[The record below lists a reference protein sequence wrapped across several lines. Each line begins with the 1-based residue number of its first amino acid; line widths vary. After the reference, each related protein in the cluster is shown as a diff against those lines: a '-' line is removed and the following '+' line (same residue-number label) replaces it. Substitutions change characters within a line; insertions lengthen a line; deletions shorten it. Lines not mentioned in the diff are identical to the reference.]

1 MVRDRLT
8 VGKDTTVKKMPVVS
22 MMTALAVAL
31 MTGCASTPKGP
42 TDEELISKLITDW
55 TATGVAEDI
64 DKIMTFY
71 SDAFQSYEYGDK
83 AGLKRFLQD
92 AKDMGYMQDASFD
105 TAKTKVEIKDGEAK
119 AYPID
124 MKASFGS
131 ASIELVLKKEGSA
144 WMITGMDVQQF

>member
-1 MVRDRLT
+1 M
-8 VGKDTTVKKMPVVS
+8 KKMIAVS
-22 MMTALAVAL
+22 MMAAVAA
-31 MTGCASTPKGP
+31 MVVAGCASTPKGP
-42 TDEELISKLITDW
+42 TDAELINKLVADW
-55 TATGVAEDI
+55 TATGVAQDM
-64 DKIMTFY
+64 DKLMTFY

-105 TAKTKVEIKDGEAK
+105 TSKMKVEINGAEAK

-131 ASIELVLKKEGSA
+131 ASIELVLKKEGGA